1 MSESIGLPGLPH
13 LRVSPSPYPPSARG
27 LCHPAAMNHEEQL
40 QHDDDS
46 VDDIPDIEG
55 EPPPAGE
62 YRLST
67 RGPVVGGGS

>member
-1 MSESIGLPGLPH
+1 MTHEDQ
-13 LRVSPSPYPPSARG
+13 PP
-27 LCHPAAMNHEEQL
+27 

-46 VDDIPDIEG
+46 LDDIPDIEG

-67 RGPVVGGGS
+67 RSPVVGGGS